1 MRTLLISLAIL
12 LIIVSCSAQE
22 ENAQIEQK
30 IQRIESG
37 LVELSSPSLVAI
49 FQTDPAETE
58 KKMALSERMAFYQVP
73 GVSIAVINDYKV
85 EWTRGYGVTKAGSDT
100 PVIPETL
107 FEAASTTK
115 LLGSVIALRLVEQEQ
130 LDLDEDVNQYLKSW
144 KIPDNEFT
152 QEEKVTLRRLL
163 THQSGINRPE
173 GGFDE
178 EEGSVP
184 SLVQILKGE
193 SPAKNQAAVVEY
205 VPGSKHQYSNM
216 GYLVIQLLLEDVM
229 GKPYP
234 QIVEETIFEPLG
246 MKNSTLVHPLNAE
259 LKKRWALPHDQEVKA
274 YDRPQSPTALAQGGL
289 VTTPTDL
296 ALFAIELMRV
306 YQGQS
311 ERILSQKTVQQMF
324 SVEKELAPAQ
334 FFGISAQGLGVFL
347 MGKGQ
352 NVYFLYAGHNAPG
365 ATSVLIASPVTGKG
379 AVIMT
384 NGVADL
390 QLSLEILPAIAN
402 EYNWQPAQ

>member
-1 MRTLLISLAIL
+1 MRTLLISIAIL
-12 LIIVSCSAQE
+12 LTIVSCSAQE
-22 ENAQIEQK
+22 EKAQIEQK
-30 IQRIESG
+30 IQRIENG
-37 LVELSSPSLVAI
+37 LVELSSPSLAAI
-49 FQTDPAETE
+49 FQAPGAEPS
-58 KKMALSERMAFYQVP
+58 KRLALSERMAFYQVP

-85 EWTRGYGVTKAGSDT
+85 EWTRGYGVIKVGSDT

-115 LLGSVIALRLVEQEQ
+115 LLGSVIALRLVEQGK
-130 LDLDEDVNQYLKSW
+130 LNLDEDVNHYLKSW

-163 THQSGINRPE
+163 THQSGLNRPD

-184 SLVQILKGE
+184 TLLQILKGE

-234 QIVEETIFEPLG
+234 QIVKETIFEPLG
-246 MKNSTLVHPLNAE
+246 MKNSTLVHPLKPE
-259 LKKRWALPHDQEVKA
+259 LQKRWALPHDQEGKA

-289 VTTPTDL
+289 VTTPNDL
-296 ALFAIELMRV
+296 ALLAVELMRT
-306 YQGQS
+306 YKGQS
-311 ERILSQKTVQQMF
+311 EGILSQKTVQQMF
-324 SVEKELAPAQ
+324 SVQKELDPAQ
-334 FFGISAQGLGVFL
+334 FFGISGQGLGIFL
-347 MGKGQ
+347 VGKGQ
-352 NVYFLYAGHNAPG
+352 NVYFLYPGYNTPG
-365 ATSVLIASPVTGKG
+365 ATCVLIASTVTGKG

-384 NGVADL
+384 NGAAGL
-390 QLSLEILPAIAN
+390 QLSLEILPAIAK
-402 EYNWQPAQ
+402 EYVWPAVQ

>member
-1 MRTLLISLAIL
+1 VLISLAIL
-12 LIIVSCSAQE
+12 LIIVPCSAQQKD
-22 ENAQIEQK
+22 AQIEQR
-30 IQRIESG
+30 IQRIENG
-37 LVELSSPSLVAI
+37 LVEFSSPSLTAI
-49 FQTDPAETE
+49 FQAPAAEAS
-58 KKMALSERMAFYQVP
+58 KNLALSERMAFYQVP

-85 EWTRGYGVTKAGSDT
+85 EWTKGYGVTKAGSDT
-100 PVIPETL
+100 PVTPETL

-115 LLGSVIALRLVEQEQ
+115 LLGSVIALRLVEQRK
-130 LDLDEDVNQYLKSW
+130 LNFDEDVNQYLKSW
-144 KIPDNEFT
+144 KIPENEFT

-163 THQSGINRPE
+163 THQSGLNRPD

-193 SPAKNQAAVVEY
+193 APAKNQAAVVEY

-246 MKNSTLVHPLNAE
+246 MKNSTLVHPLKPK
-259 LKKRWALPHDQEVKA
+259 LQKRWAMPHDQEGKA

-289 VTTPTDL
+289 VTTSTDL
-296 ALFAIELMRV
+296 ALFAVELMRA

-311 ERILSQKTVQQMF
+311 GGILSQKTVQQMF
-324 SVEKELAPAQ
+324 STQKELDSSQ
-334 FFGISAQGLGVFL
+334 FFGISGQGMGTFL
-347 MGKGQ
+347 VGKGQ
-352 NVYFLYAGHNAPG
+352 NVYFLYPGYNTPG
-365 ATSVLIASPVTGKG
+365 ATCVLIASPVTGKG

-384 NGVADL
+384 NSAAGL
-390 QLSLEILPAIAN
+390 QLSLEILPAITS
-402 EYNWQPAQ
+402 EYGWPAVQ